1 MNHGEMN
8 ELLELIGEFF
18 PIDITP
24 KKLKAWLEVIGHV
37 DHEQARK
44 AVIHCLQESDF
55 IPRPS
60 QVLKRLPKMNEPVKL
75 STKEGDFFDH
85 VYRTQ
90 SERNAAERRTARE
103 LPERPDS
110 IPGE

>member
-1 MNHGEMN
+1 MNHGEVN
-8 ELLELIGEFF
+8 KLLELIGEFF
-18 PIDITP
+18 PINITP
-24 KKLKAWLEVIGHV
+24 EKLKAWWEVIGHV
-37 DHEQARK
+37 EYGPARK

-60 QVLKRLPKMNEPVKL
+60 QVLKRMPKINELVKL
-75 STKEGDFFDH
+75 SSGEGDFFDH